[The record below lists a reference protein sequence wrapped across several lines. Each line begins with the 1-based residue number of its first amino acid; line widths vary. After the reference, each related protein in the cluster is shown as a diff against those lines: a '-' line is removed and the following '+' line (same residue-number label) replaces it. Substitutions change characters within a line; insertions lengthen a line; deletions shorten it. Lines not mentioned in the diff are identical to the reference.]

1 MYVFW
6 RQGPMSP
13 YSICIL
19 QIDEWTKKRYCQYL
33 TPKGTMPKVMD
44 GKFIN
49 KIWRVTQTLK
59 IWSSYSNISG
69 HRKRWKII
77 PACIWWSTWKERN
90 LRCHQN
96 KSNTI
101 QKMKMNCLVLFHFW
115 CKQEY
120 MEVLESVV
128 NVLGSLLMLS

>member
-1 MYVFW
+1 
-6 RQGPMSP
+6 MSP

-59 IWSSYSNISG
+59 IWSSYPTSLVTGRDGKSSQLVFGGQRGKKGTLDVI
-69 HRKRWKII
+69 RTR
-77 PACIWWSTWKERN
+77 ATL
-90 LRCHQN
+90 LRR
-96 KSNTI
+96 
-101 QKMKMNCLVLFHFW
+101 
-115 CKQEY
+115 
-120 MEVLESVV
+120 
-128 NVLGSLLMLS
+128 